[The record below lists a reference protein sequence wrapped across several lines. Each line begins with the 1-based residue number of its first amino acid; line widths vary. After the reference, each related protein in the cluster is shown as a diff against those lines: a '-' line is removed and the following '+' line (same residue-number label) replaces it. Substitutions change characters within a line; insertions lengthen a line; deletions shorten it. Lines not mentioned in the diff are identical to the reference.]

1 MTEISGLYPPLETQV
16 PTIIPPF
23 ETQVAHVWIEGFL
36 SSHTA
41 RIKTWQIFNFF
52 LLLKMILTG
61 DKISRRAGHTGFEYK
76 CELVVWGGYVEHLQ
90 KVNFSKNMPQT
101 ILKFNFRNPNCQITY
116 PKTATIYMPQTKFA
130 FMIRLVDLGE
140 L

>member
-1 MTEISGLYPPLETQV
+1 MSFVCLINRDNRG
-16 PTIIPPF
+16 IDDRNFGFIPPSRNPSSDNYPSF
-23 ETQVAHVWIEGFL
+23 RNLACFL

-90 KVNFSKNMPQT
+90 KVNFSKNMP
-101 ILKFNFRNPNCQITY
+101 
-116 PKTATIYMPQTKFA
+116 
-130 FMIRLVDLGE
+130 
-140 L
+140 